1 MNLRTLIES
10 ILLESEI
17 DNIIKNKKEKLSK
30 GDLGSNPNFS
40 KEFDY
45 YAKEF
50 IKNIPTPKKYISK
63 FFDMIEDINKDNVYG
78 NTYNENFETIYY
90 YFNKWMLYKSKNL
103 INKDIL
109 AQTYESLI
117 DIVEEVEENQRI
129 KESEKEIDKIYDTD
143 RWLVIRVK
151 SKEASCKYGKNAKW
165 CISATKDINR
175 FTGYGYSE
183 KNYIY
188 FVIDKKEKLS
198 PEDSL
203 YKMAILVNK
212 KNRKYEVWDA
222 DNKELSTSQVTILNR
237 FIPEIFNAIG
247 NDVKLAQ
254 DGIDEEFIKH
264 SLYDTYSLKRIKDY
278 YERVKLKFNTDYS
291 MLWMTYQKPNTN
303 HWIEVDVDIKNNNI
317 SSTFY
322 VSKIINNEET
332 GERYTDNPIS
342 IISIVS
348 NEKITKSNFIDSI
361 RKLVTD
367 LFKKPEVKQFFT
379 DNPNEYFSS
388 VKLYQDIENMGTKK
402 VPQKAFIT
410 AIKLLKDKGE
420 QNITTI
426 RRIVDRRLLASHN
439 VKPLLRSL
447 YSFGLITLE
456 KRGRNVMIVPTPK
469 LVKTP
474 LDKLI

>member
-1 MNLRTLIES
+1 MSLRTLIES

-129 KESEKEIDKIYDTD
+129 KESEKKIDKVYDSD
-143 RWLVIRVK
+143 RWLVIKVN
-151 SKEASCKYGKNAKW
+151 SEEASCKYGSNTKW
-165 CISATKDINR
+165 CISATKSQNR

-183 KNYIY
+183 NNFIY
-188 FVIDKKEKLS
+188 FVIDKKEKLD
-198 PEDSL
+198 PEDVL
-203 YKMAILVNK
+203 YKMAVLVNK
-212 KNRKYEVWDA
+212 KTKSIEVWNA
-222 DNKELSTSQVTILNR
+222 EDNKLSPSQVDIVRR
-237 FIPEIFNAIG
+237 FIPEIFESIY
-247 NDVKLAQ
+247 NDVLISK
-254 DGIDEEFIKH
+254 DELELIEYIKKY
-264 SLYDTYSLKRIKDY
+264 LNDNYSSKYIKDY
-278 YERVKLKFNTDYS
+278 ERITLKHNSDYS
-291 MLWMTYQKPNTN
+291 MITLMYKKPKSR
-303 HWIEVDVDIKNNNI
+303 HWIEVDIDLKNNSI

-322 VSKIINNEET
+322 VSKITNNEET
-332 GERYTDNPIS
+332 GERYSGGEYS
-342 IISIVS
+342 IISIVI
-348 NEKITKSNFIDSI
+348 NEKITKSNFISLI
-361 RKLVTD
+361 RKSITD
-367 LFKKPEVKQFFT
+367 LFKKPEVKQFFN
-379 DNPNEYFSS
+379 DNPEEYFSS
-388 VKLYQDIENMGTKK
+388 VKLYQDIDKMGTKK
-402 VPQKAFIT
+402 VPQGAFIT

-426 RRIVDRRLLASHN
+426 RRIVDPRLLASHN

-456 KRGRNVMIVPTPK
+456 KRGNNVMIIPTPK

>member
-10 ILLESEI
+10 ILLENEI

-30 GDLGSNPNFS
+30 GDLGSNPEFS

-45 YAKEF
+45 FTKEF

-63 FFDMIEDINKDNVYG
+63 FFDLVEEYYNYG
-78 NTYNENFETIYY
+78 GVGIGDAFEGIYY
-90 YFNKWMLYKSKNL
+90 NFNKWMLYKSKNL
-103 INKDIL
+103 ITKDIL
-109 AQTYESLI
+109 AQDANSLF
-117 DIVEEVEENQRI
+117 DIIEEVEENQRI
-129 KESEKEIDKIYDTD
+129 KESEKEIDKIYESD

-165 CISATKDINR
+165 CISATKDTNR
-175 FTGYGYSE
+175 FIGYGYSE
-183 KNYIY
+183 NNYIY
-188 FVIDKKEKLS
+188 FVIDKKEKIS

-212 KNRKYEVWDA
+212 KTGKYEVWDA
-222 DNKELSTSQVTILNR
+222 ENKELTPSQVTILNR
-237 FIPEIFNAIG
+237 FIPEIFESIG
-247 NDVKLAQ
+247 KDSKIAK
-254 DGIDEEFIKH
+254 DEITEEFIKH
-264 SLYDTYSLKRIKDY
+264 SLYDTYSLKYIKDY
-278 YERVKLKFNTDYS
+278 YERVKLKYNTDYS
-291 MLWMTYQKPNTN
+291 MLRMTYQKPNTN

-332 GERYTDNPIS
+332 GERYTDNPITL
-342 IISIVS
+342 ISIVS

-361 RKLVTD
+361 RKSVTD
-367 LFKKPEVKQFFT
+367 LFKKPEVKKFF
-379 DNPNEYFSS
+379 NNHPKEYFSS
-388 VKLYQDIENMGTKK
+388 VKLYKGIEELGAKK

-426 RRIVDRRLLASHN
+426 RRIVDPRLLASHN

-447 YSFGLITLE
+447 YSFGLIKLE

-469 LVKTP
+469 LVRTP

>member
-1 MNLRTLIES
+1 MSMNLRTLIEN

-30 GDLGSNPNFS
+30 GDLGSNPEFS

-45 YAKEF
+45 YTKEF

-63 FFDMIEDINKDNVYG
+63 FFDLVEEYYSYGGVGLGDAFEDVYY
-78 NTYNENFETIYY
+78 T
-90 YFNKWMLYKSKNL
+90 FNKWILYKSKNL
-103 INKDIL
+103 ITKDIL
-109 AQTYESLI
+109 AQDTNSLFHII
-117 DIVEEVEENQRI
+117 DEVEDGLKKREL
-129 KESEKEIDKIYDTD
+129 EKEINKIYESD

-151 SKEASCKYGKNAKW
+151 SKEASCKYGSNTQW
-165 CISATKDINR
+165 CISATKGDNR

-183 KNYIY
+183 NNFIY
-188 FVIDKKEKLS
+188 FVIDKKDKVS

-203 YKMAILVNK
+203 YKMAILLNK
-212 KNRKYEVWDA
+212 KTGKLEVWDA
-222 DNKELSTSQVTILNR
+222 QDKQLTTSQVTILNR
-237 FIPEIFNAIG
+237 FIPEVFDSINKDRLSALNEIT
-247 NDVKLAQ
+247 
-254 DGIDEEFIKH
+254 EEFIKET
-264 SLYDTYSLKRIKDY
+264 LYNNYRLKYLKNY
-278 YERVKLKFNTDYS
+278 KRVELKFNTDYS
-291 MLWMTYQKPNTN
+291 MLWLRYQLPNTY
-303 HWIEVDVDIKNNNI
+303 HYIYTVVDIKRNNI
-317 SSTFY
+317 SSTLFY
-322 VSKIINNEET
+322 KPEINKKEVDFGSVEIT
-332 GERYTDNPIS
+332 
-342 IISIVS
+342 
-348 NEKITKSNFIDSI
+348 EKITQSNFISLI
-361 RKLVTD
+361 KKSFFD
-367 LFKKPEVKQFFT
+367 LLNSPEVKQFYN
-379 DNPNEYFSS
+379 DYPNEYFSS

-426 RRIVDRRLLASHN
+426 RKIVDPRLLASHN

>member
-1 MNLRTLIES
+1 MKLRTLIES

-17 DNIIKNKKEKLSK
+17 DNIIKNKKEKLST
-30 GDLGSNPNFS
+30 GDLGSNPQFS

-50 IKNIPTPKKYISK
+50 IKSIPTPKKYISK
-63 FFDMIEDINKDNVYG
+63 FFDLVEEYYNYG
-78 NTYNENFETIYY
+78 GVGLGDAFEGIYY
-90 YFNKWMLYKSKNL
+90 NFNKWMLYKSKNL
-103 INKDIL
+103 ITKDIL
-109 AQTYESLI
+109 AQDANSLF
-117 DIVEEVEENQRI
+117 DVVDEAEENLKI
-129 KESEKEIDKIYDTD
+129 KEAEKEIDKIYDTD

-183 KNYIY
+183 NNYIY

-212 KNRKYEVWDA
+212 KTGKYEVWDA
-222 DNKELSTSQVTILNR
+222 DNRELSPSQVTILNR

-264 SLYDTYSLKRIKDY
+264 SLYDTYSLESFKDY

-348 NEKITKSNFIDSI
+348 NEKITKSNFINSI

-379 DNPNEYFSS
+379 DNPEEYFSS
-388 VKLYQDIENMGTKK
+388 VNLYKDIENLEGRK

-410 AIKLLKDKGE
+410 AIKLLKNKGE

-426 RRIVDRRLLASHN
+426 RRIVDPGLSSSHS

-474 LDKLI
+474 LNKLI

>member
-10 ILLESEI
+10 ILLEGEI

-30 GDLGSNPNFS
+30 GRLGGNSGFS

-45 YAKEF
+45 YSKEF

-63 FFDMIEDINKDNVYG
+63 FFDLVEEYYNYG
-78 NTYNENFETIYY
+78 GVGLGDAFEGIYY
-90 YFNKWMLYKSKNL
+90 NFNKWMLYKSKNL
-103 INKDIL
+103 ITKDIL
-109 AQTYESLI
+109 AQDANSLF
-117 DIVEEVEENQRI
+117 DIIEEVEENQRI

-151 SKEASCKYGKNAKW
+151 SKEASCKYGSNTQW
-165 CISATKDINR
+165 CISATKGDNR

-183 KNYIY
+183 NNFIY
-188 FVIDKKEKLS
+188 FVIDKKDKVS

-203 YKMAILVNK
+203 YKMAILLNK
-212 KNRKYEVWDA
+212 KTGKLEVWDA
-222 DNKELSTSQVTILNR
+222 QDKQLTTSQVTILNR

-247 NDVKLAQ
+247 KDSKIAKDEL
-254 DGIDEEFIKH
+254 DEEFIKH

-278 YERVKLKFNTDYS
+278 YERVKLKYNTDYS

-332 GERYTDNPIS
+332 GERYTGNEYS

-426 RRIVDRRLLASHN
+426 RRIVDPRLLASHN

>member
-1 MNLRTLIES
+1 MSMNLRTLIEN

-30 GDLGSNPNFS
+30 GDLGSNPEFS

-45 YAKEF
+45 YTKEF

-63 FFDMIEDINKDNVYG
+63 FFDLVEEYYSYGGVGLGDAFEDVYY
-78 NTYNENFETIYY
+78 T
-90 YFNKWMLYKSKNL
+90 FNKWILYKSKNL
-103 INKDIL
+103 ITKDIL
-109 AQTYESLI
+109 AQDTNSLFHII
-117 DIVEEVEENQRI
+117 DEVEDGLKKREL
-129 KESEKEIDKIYDTD
+129 EKEINKIYESD

-151 SKEASCKYGKNAKW
+151 SKEASCKYGSNTQW
-165 CISATKDINR
+165 CISATKGDNR

-183 KNYIY
+183 NNFIY
-188 FVIDKKEKLS
+188 FVIDKKDKVS

-203 YKMAILVNK
+203 YKMAILLNK
-212 KNRKYEVWDA
+212 KTGKLEVWDA
-222 DNKELSTSQVTILNR
+222 QDKQLTTSQVTILNR
-237 FIPEIFNAIG
+237 FIPEVFDSINKDRLSALDEIT
-247 NDVKLAQ
+247 
-254 DGIDEEFIKH
+254 EEFIKET
-264 SLYDTYSLKRIKDY
+264 LYDNHRLKY
-278 YERVKLKFNTDYS
+278 LQNYERVELKFNTDYS
-291 MLWMTYQKPNTN
+291 MLWLRYQLPNTY
-303 HWIEVDVDIKNNNI
+303 HYIYTIIDVKRNNI
-317 SSTFY
+317 SSTFFY
-322 VSKIINNEET
+322 KPEINKKEVDYGSVEIT
-332 GERYTDNPIS
+332 
-342 IISIVS
+342 
-348 NEKITKSNFIDSI
+348 EKITKSNFISLI
-361 RKLVTD
+361 KKSFFD
-367 LFKKPEVKQFFT
+367 LLNSPEVKQFYN
-379 DNPNEYFSS
+379 DYPNEYFSS

-426 RRIVDRRLLASHN
+426 RKIVDPRLLASHN

>member
-1 MNLRTLIES
+1 
-10 ILLESEI
+10 
-17 DNIIKNKKEKLSK
+17 
-30 GDLGSNPNFS
+30 
-40 KEFDY
+40 
-45 YAKEF
+45 
-50 IKNIPTPKKYISK
+50 
-63 FFDMIEDINKDNVYG
+63 
-78 NTYNENFETIYY
+78 
-90 YFNKWMLYKSKNL
+90 
-103 INKDIL
+103 
-109 AQTYESLI
+109 
-117 DIVEEVEENQRI
+117 
-129 KESEKEIDKIYDTD
+129 
-143 RWLVIRVK
+143 
-151 SKEASCKYGKNAKW
+151 
-165 CISATKDINR
+165 
-175 FTGYGYSE
+175 
-183 KNYIY
+183 
-188 FVIDKKEKLS
+188 
-198 PEDSL
+198 
-203 YKMAILVNK
+203 LVNK

-332 GERYTDNPIS
+332 GERYTGNEYS

-388 VKLYQDIENMGTKK
+388 IKLYQDIENMGTKK

>member
-1 MNLRTLIES
+1 MSLRTLIES

-30 GDLGSNPNFS
+30 GDLGSYPNFS
-40 KEFDY
+40 MEFDY
-45 YAKEF
+45 FSNEF

-63 FFDMIEDINKDNVYG
+63 FFDLVEEYYNYG
-78 NTYNENFETIYY
+78 GVGLGDAFEGIYY
-90 YFNKWMLYKSKNL
+90 NFNKWMLYKSKNL
-103 INKDIL
+103 ITKDIL
-109 AQTYESLI
+109 AQDANSLF
-117 DIVEEVEENQRI
+117 DVVDEAEENLKI
-129 KESEKEIDKIYDTD
+129 KEAEKEIDKIYDTD

-151 SKEASCKYGKNAKW
+151 SKEASCKYGKNAQW

-183 KNYIY
+183 NNYIY
-188 FVIDKKEKLS
+188 FVIDKKEKLD
-198 PEDSL
+198 PEDTL
-203 YKMAILVNK
+203 YKMAILINK
-212 KNRKYEVWDA
+212 KTGKIEVWTA
-222 DNKELSTSQVTILNR
+222 TNKKLSVDEVNIVKK
-237 FIPEIFNAIG
+237 FIPEIFELIG
-247 NDVKLAQ
+247 KNVRLI
-254 DGIDEEFIKH
+254 IDEVDE
-264 SLYDTYSLKRIKDY
+264 DY
-278 YERVKLKFNTDYS
+278 IREKLNSYTTKYFKNYERSKLKYNGDYS
-291 MLWMTYQKPNTN
+291 KLWLEYQTPNTN
-303 HWIEVDVDIKNNNI
+303 HFIEVDVDIKNNNI

-322 VSKIINNEET
+322 VSKIINNKET
-332 GERYTDNPIS
+332 NGWYTDNPIS
-342 IISIVS
+342 LISIVN
-348 NEKITKSNFIDSI
+348 NEKITKSNFLSLIKNSFF
-361 RKLVTD
+361 D

-379 DNPNEYFSS
+379 DNPEEYFSS
-388 VKLYQDIENMGTKK
+388 VKLYQGIENMGTKK

-426 RRIVDRRLLASHN
+426 RRIVDPRLLASHN

-456 KRGRNVMIVPTPK
+456 KRGNNVMIVPTPK

>member
-1 MNLRTLIES
+1 MKLRTLIES
-10 ILLESEI
+10 ILLEGEI

-30 GDLGSNPNFS
+30 GDLGSDPEFS

-45 YAKEF
+45 FSKEF

-63 FFDMIEDINKDNVYG
+63 FFDLVEEYYNYG
-78 NTYNENFETIYY
+78 GVGLGDAFEGIYY
-90 YFNKWMLYKSKNL
+90 NFNKWMLYKSKNL
-103 INKDIL
+103 ITKDIL
-109 AQTYESLI
+109 AQDANSLF
-117 DIVEEVEENQRI
+117 DVVDETEENLKI
-129 KESEKEIDKIYDTD
+129 KEAEKEIDKIYDTD

-212 KNRKYEVWDA
+212 KTGKYEVWDA
-222 DNKELSTSQVTILNR
+222 ENKELSTSQVTILNR

-254 DGIDEEFIKH
+254 DRIDEEFIKH
-264 SLYDTYSLKRIKDY
+264 SLYDTYSLKSFKDY

-291 MLWMTYQKPNTN
+291 MLWLTYQKPNTN

-332 GERYTDNPIS
+332 GERYSGGEYS

-348 NEKITKSNFIDSI
+348 NEKITKSNFINSI
-361 RKLVTD
+361 RKLVSD

-379 DNPNEYFSS
+379 DNPEEYFSS
-388 VKLYQDIENMGTKK
+388 VNLYKDIENLEGRK

-410 AIKLLKDKGE
+410 AIKLLKEKGE

-426 RRIVDRRLLASHN
+426 RRIVDPGLSSSHN

-474 LDKLI
+474 LNKLI

>member
-10 ILLESEI
+10 ILLENEI

-30 GDLGSNPNFS
+30 GDLGSNPEFS

-45 YAKEF
+45 FTKEF

-63 FFDMIEDINKDNVYG
+63 FFDLVEEYYSYGGVGLGDAFEDVYY
-78 NTYNENFETIYY
+78 T
-90 YFNKWMLYKSKNL
+90 FNKWILYKSKNL
-103 INKDIL
+103 ITKDIL
-109 AQTYESLI
+109 AQDTNSLFHII
-117 DIVEEVEENQRI
+117 DEVEDGLKKREL
-129 KESEKEIDKIYDTD
+129 EKEIDKIYDTD

-151 SKEASCKYGKNAKW
+151 SKEASCKYGSNTQW
-165 CISATKDINR
+165 CISATKGDNR

-183 KNYIY
+183 NNFIY
-188 FVIDKKEKLS
+188 FVIDKKDKVS

-203 YKMAILVNK
+203 YKMAILLNK
-212 KNRKYEVWDA
+212 KTGKLEVWDA
-222 DNKELSTSQVTILNR
+222 EDKQLTPSQVTILNR
-237 FIPEIFNAIG
+237 FIPEVFDSINKDRLSALDEIT
-247 NDVKLAQ
+247 
-254 DGIDEEFIKH
+254 EEFIKET
-264 SLYDTYSLKRIKDY
+264 LYDNHRLKYLQNYK
-278 YERVKLKFNTDYS
+278 RVELKFNTDYS
-291 MLWMTYQKPNTN
+291 MLWLRYQLPNTY
-303 HWIEVDVDIKNNNI
+303 HYIYTIIDVKRNII
-317 SSTFY
+317 SSTFFY
-322 VSKIINNEET
+322 KPEINKKEVDYGSVEIT
-332 GERYTDNPIS
+332 
-342 IISIVS
+342 
-348 NEKITKSNFIDSI
+348 EKITKSNFISLI
-361 RKLVTD
+361 KKSFFD
-367 LFKKPEVKQFFT
+367 LLNSPEVKQFYN
-379 DNPNEYFSS
+379 DYPNEYFSS

-426 RRIVDRRLLASHN
+426 RRIVDPRLLASHN

>member
-30 GDLGSNPNFS
+30 GDLGSDPEFS

-45 YAKEF
+45 FSKEF

-63 FFDMIEDINKDNVYG
+63 FFDLVEEYYNYG
-78 NTYNENFETIYY
+78 GTGLGDAFEGIYY
-90 YFNKWMLYKSKNL
+90 NFNKWMLYKSKNL
-103 INKDIL
+103 ITKDIL
-109 AQTYESLI
+109 AQDANSLFDII
-117 DIVEEVEENQRI
+117 DEIEENQRI
-129 KESEKEIDKIYDTD
+129 KEAEKKIDKIYDTD

-212 KNRKYEVWDA
+212 KTGKYEVWDA
-222 DNKELSTSQVTILNR
+222 ENKELSPSQVTILNR

-247 NDVKLAQ
+247 KDSKIAK
-254 DGIDEEFIKH
+254 DEIDEEFIKH
-264 SLYDTYSLKRIKDY
+264 SLYDTYSLKSMKDY

-322 VSKIINNEET
+322 VSKIINNGET
-332 GERYTDNPIS
+332 GERYSGGEYS

-348 NEKITKSNFIDSI
+348 NEKITKSNFINSI
-361 RKLVTD
+361 IKSVSD
-367 LFKKPEVKQFFT
+367 LFKKPEVKKFFT
-379 DNPNEYFSS
+379 DNPEEYFSS
-388 VKLYQDIENMGTKK
+388 VKLYQGIENLGGRK

-410 AIKLLKDKGE
+410 AIKLLKEKGE

-426 RRIVDRRLLASHN
+426 RRIVDPRLLASHN
-439 VKPLLRSL
+439 VKPLLTAL
-447 YSFGLITLE
+447 YSFGFITLE
-456 KRGRNVMIVPTPK
+456 KRGNNVMIVPTPK
-469 LVKTP
+469 LIKTP
-474 LDKLI
+474 LNKLI

>member
-1 MNLRTLIES
+1 MSMNLRTLIEN

-30 GDLGSNPNFS
+30 GDLGSNPEFS

-45 YAKEF
+45 YTKEF

-63 FFDMIEDINKDNVYG
+63 FFDLVEEYYNYG
-78 NTYNENFETIYY
+78 GVEIGDAFEGIYY
-90 YFNKWMLYKSKNL
+90 NFNKWMLYKSKNL
-103 INKDIL
+103 IAKDIL
-109 AQTYESLI
+109 AQDANSLF
-117 DIVEEVEENQRI
+117 DIIEEVEENQRI
-129 KESEKEIDKIYDTD
+129 KESEKEIDKIYESD

-165 CISATKDINR
+165 CISATKDTNR
-175 FTGYGYSE
+175 FIGYGYSE
-183 KNYIY
+183 NNYIY
-188 FVIDKKEKLS
+188 FVIDKKEKIS

-212 KNRKYEVWDA
+212 KTGKYEVWDA
-222 DNKELSTSQVTILNR
+222 ENKELTPSQVTILNR
-237 FIPEIFNAIG
+237 FIPEIFESIG
-247 NDVKLAQ
+247 KDRLSALNE
-254 DGIDEEFIKH
+254 ITEEFIKET
-264 SLYDTYSLKRIKDY
+264 LYNNYRLKYLKKY
-278 YERVKLKFNTDYS
+278 KRVELKFNTDYS
-291 MLWMTYQKPNTN
+291 MLWLRYQLPNTY
-303 HWIEVDVDIKNNNI
+303 HYIYTVVDIKRNNI
-317 SSTFY
+317 SSTLFY
-322 VSKIINNEET
+322 KPEINKKEVDFGSVEIT
-332 GERYTDNPIS
+332 
-342 IISIVS
+342 
-348 NEKITKSNFIDSI
+348 EKITQSNFISLI
-361 RKLVTD
+361 KKSFFD
-367 LFKKPEVKQFFT
+367 LLNSPEVKQFYN
-379 DNPNEYFSS
+379 DYPNEYFSS

-426 RRIVDRRLLASHN
+426 RRIVDPRLLASHN

-447 YSFGLITLE
+447 YSFGLIKLE

>member
-1 MNLRTLIES
+1 MNLRKLIES

-63 FFDMIEDINKDNVYG
+63 FFDLVEEYYNYG
-78 NTYNENFETIYY
+78 GVDFGDAFEGIYY
-90 YFNKWMLYKSKNL
+90 NFNKWMLYKSKNL
-103 INKDIL
+103 ITKDIL
-109 AQTYESLI
+109 AQDANSLF
-117 DIVEEVEENQRI
+117 DIIEEVEENQRI
-129 KESEKEIDKIYDTD
+129 KESERKIDKVFDND

-151 SKEASCKYGKNAKW
+151 SKEASCKYGANTQW
-165 CISATKDINR
+165 CISSTKGTNR

-183 KNYIY
+183 NNYIY

-212 KNRKYEVWDA
+212 KTRKIEVWDA
-222 DNKELSTSQVTILNR
+222 EDNQLSPSQVTILNR
-237 FIPEIFNAIG
+237 FIPEVFDAIYK
-247 NDVKLAQ
+247 NTSSSQ
-254 DGIDEEFIKH
+254 DEIDEEFIKH
-264 SLYDTYSLKRIKDY
+264 SIYNTYSLKYIKDY

-332 GERYTDNPIS
+332 GERYTGNEYS

-379 DNPNEYFSS
+379 NNPEEYFSS
-388 VKLYQDIENMGTKK
+388 VKLYQGIENLGGRK

-410 AIKLLKDKGE
+410 AIKLLKEKGE

-426 RRIVDRRLLASHN
+426 RRIVDPRLLASHN

-447 YSFGLITLE
+447 YSFGFITLE
-456 KRGRNVMIVPTPK
+456 KRGNNVMIVPTPK
-469 LVKTP
+469 LIKTP
-474 LDKLI
+474 LNKLI